1 MSSPKKNSSPNNVP
15 TYVKYIGL
23 AFQMFGVIGLGIFV
37 GLKIQQR
44 SQMKFPVWLL
54 LFVFG
59 SIALAF
65 YQLWVLLKADEK
77 QERQNKKP

>member
-1 MSSPKKNSSPNNVP
+1 MNNPKKNSSPNSVP

-59 SIALAF
+59 SIGVAF

-77 QERQNKKP
+77 RERQNKKP

>member
-1 MSSPKKNSSPNNVP
+1 MSSQKKNSSQNRVP

-23 AFQMFGVIGLGIFV
+23 AFQMFGVIGLGVFL
-37 GLKIQQR
+37 GLKVQQR
-44 SQMKFPVWLL
+44 SQMIFPVWLL

-65 YQLWVLLKADEK
+65 YQLWLLLKEDEK